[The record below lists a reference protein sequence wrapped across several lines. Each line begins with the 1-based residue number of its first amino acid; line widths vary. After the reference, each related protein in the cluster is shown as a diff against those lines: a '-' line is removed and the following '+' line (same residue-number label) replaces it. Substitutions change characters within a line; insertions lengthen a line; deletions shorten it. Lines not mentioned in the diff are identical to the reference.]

1 MFLYILLFLAAS
13 LENGDE
19 VLVPASFDAI
29 GKTLGVSVALLG
41 SLTFGRSFLQAV
53 GSIFIVPFV
62 DVFPKLTVLGLSCAI
77 WGVCTLLTGLSM
89 YYYQL
94 LIFRTLTGV
103 CLAFSIPTIRSFMS
117 SDTSKRN
124 RAKGFSLLYAGS
136 NIGALFWGIVATS
149 YAEGNLSILGQNV
162 EGWRL
167 VFVGFAIFSLILG
180 VLIVKM
186 DGSNVTNR
194 DTQSEETISWK
205 LKCSEYYNNA
215 SIILRKKTFLI
226 IALQGVVGSMPWKAF
241 SYLTLIL
248 KRANFSGERAAFI
261 VGSFQIG
268 VTLGNLLGGY
278 VADALHSK
286 FPNKG
291 YILTAQISAASQLP
305 LSYLCLRYFP
315 HEESYFYSLCASFFM
330 FGLFISWC
338 GSANNSMFSEI
349 CPEHMRNAVYALN
362 YAVEGSISSA
372 IIPIVGWLSDKK
384 LMVPIHGDP
393 LSVNVFFI
401 CVIASLWLL
410 LVYSLLYSPYARE
423 KEEVDKCHA
432 PYTSI
437 TVGRNDGSSTC
448 DGRDEDGALLVP
460 T

>member
-338 GSANNSMFSEI
+338 GYVLYIVLNLIRHKRRMKT
-349 CPEHMRNAVYALN
+349 NACW
-362 YAVEGSISSA
+362 I
-372 IIPIVGWLSDKK
+372 
-384 LMVPIHGDP
+384 
-393 LSVNVFFI
+393 
-401 CVIASLWLL
+401 LL
-410 LVYSLLYSPYARE
+410 L
-423 KEEVDKCHA
+423 HA
-432 PYTSI
+432 LH
-437 TVGRNDGSSTC
+437 C
-448 DGRDEDGALLVP
+448 DYFQVS
-460 T
+460 